1 MHCKRLAPVRLI
13 IRVPEI
19 VIRAAHAIH
28 SDKENFR
35 EGRRKE
41 FDRLRPK
48 IFCEVITVET
58 REIAN
63 LANTLAGIFG

>member
-1 MHCKRLAPVRLI
+1 M
-13 IRVPEI
+13 
-19 VIRAAHAIH
+19 IH

-63 LANTLAGIFG
+63 LANTLADTLG